1 MRRIFAILTMLPLA
15 ACVIDT
21 TPGDPN
27 DACGASGLA
36 SLIGQPES
44 VAAAMTF
51 AQPVRILHPGD
62 AMTMDFNPARLN
74 ILIDAKGRIEKIH
87 CG

>member
-1 MRRIFAILTMLPLA
+1 MRRIFAILAVLPLA

-27 DACGASGLA
+27 DACGAPGLQ

-44 VAAAMTF
+44 VVAAMTF

-62 AMTMDFNPARLN
+62 AMTMDFIPARLN
-74 ILIDAKGRIEKIH
+74 ILIDAQGRIERIY